1 MSQDKTSPAKDAGR
15 EYAEIWGE
23 AIHSNRHL
31 RTITVGLGIAVILL
45 IIVVIRIASAD
56 PPRPIVVRVDE
67 IGRAEA
73 VAYDVMEAQADPL
86 DPTTKYFLNRFV
98 YDFYSRRRATVEE
111 NWSRSLRFLTTDLA
125 NASFRAESQNI
136 ALLAAGAARDE
147 LQVDRVV
154 LRIQANP
161 QEPHSASADFD
172 LVRLVAEGE
181 VDRERWSLSLQFL
194 FLDEIP
200 PDLIVH
206 NPMGIVITYLQG
218 DRAVVTGGPMI
229 EHLKGRERAL
239 AALGWTGREAEWIAL
254 VCLHSGVFTRAQF
267 CHYFEAHRSAARRIV
282 RTLLE
287 RREAVESEWPV
298 VNGGGKSCRIS
309 SKPIYR
315 ALGIENI
322 RHRRKATV
330 SVLRRRLL
338 SLDFVLEHPGMNW
351 LPTEG
356 EKVEFIEGLGVH
368 SNLIPRRIYYGAV
381 RAQKRYFALKLPV
394 AGGDKTVTFAYV
406 DPGHATAVE
415 LHSWGAA
422 HGPLWD
428 AIRAKGRRVEVIAI
442 GAELDAVLRA
452 DRVLQLWAAAEP
464 GKVAA
469 GLTVKQEISA
479 ISDAIDN
486 RDMEFLAKYGG
497 MGEAG
502 KRYMALRKLP
512 EAELAKGVSIDD
524 YSTFRATRFSEPV

>member
-1 MSQDKTSPAKDAGR
+1 
-15 EYAEIWGE
+15 
-23 AIHSNRHL
+23 
-31 RTITVGLGIAVILL
+31 
-45 IIVVIRIASAD
+45 
-56 PPRPIVVRVDE
+56 
-67 IGRAEA
+67 
-73 VAYDVMEAQADPL
+73 
-86 DPTTKYFLNRFV
+86 
-98 YDFYSRRRATVEE
+98 
-111 NWSRSLRFLTTDLA
+111 
-125 NASFRAESQNI
+125 
-136 ALLAAGAARDE
+136 
-147 LQVDRVV
+147 
-154 LRIQANP
+154 
-161 QEPHSASADFD
+161 
-172 LVRLVAEGE
+172 
-181 VDRERWSLSLQFL
+181 
-194 FLDEIP
+194 
-200 PDLIVH
+200 
-206 NPMGIVITYLQG
+206 
-218 DRAVVTGGPMI
+218 MI

-239 AALGWTGREAEWIAL
+239 ASLGWTGREAEWIAL
-254 VCLHSGVFTRAQF
+254 VCLHSGAFTRAQF

-338 SLDFVLEHPGMNW
+338 SLDFVLEHPGLNW

-368 SNLIPRRIYYGAV
+368 FNLIPRRIYYGAV

-442 GAELDAVLRA
+442 GAQLDMVLRA

-464 GKVAA
+464 GKVAT

-486 RDMEFLAKYGG
+486 RDMEFLAQYGG

-512 EAELAKGVSIDD
+512 EAELAKGVSIDG